1 MPPVYGPCFYIKTK
15 NVPKNLH
22 TGKKPYLC
30 TAFEQCTGLW
40 CNGNTADSGP
50 AFPGSSPGS
59 PAKKETP
66 TRLFFCGWATR
77 TRTRKGSR
85 KPPILSWSSKDPEV
99 SVQQQKRFAARPIP
113 GFQIRKAWLR
123 FQDRCRNRSSRIR

>member
-1 MPPVYGPCFYIKTK
+1 MPKY
-15 NVPKNLH
+15 LE

-59 PAKKETP
+59 PAKLETP
-66 TRLFFCGWATR
+66 SRLFFLLGYPDSNQERR
-77 TRTRKGSR
+77 TELRLR
-85 KPPILSWSSKDPEV
+85 PLST
-99 SVQQQKRFAARPIP
+99 F
-113 GFQIRKAWLR
+113 F
-123 FQDRCRNRSSRIR
+123 